1 MQFSQPQRGRML
13 RGQSTNEAGVG
24 TGFVFPDS
32 GMQSGRASAFQP
44 VFNSTIPPP
53 AHRKQQSGG
62 AGWPAAYSQPPT
74 AGPQLSPV
82 ALQKMLELQ
91 AVLQPLL
98 NERSGIQQ
106 SKTLSALQRRQALE
120 RLNPMIDAIKRQ
132 MDQLQGVAMPPMTG
146 MPGDATAFGDVGAL
160 LNRLRL
166 EPDAAGMVPGM
177 QMPAGGDI
185 GAGIRAPAGHSS
197 PGSEAFAGSWMG
209 MAAVQNQPGG
219 VPGVGWPEQVPGAMP
234 RGIRSSGP
242 AVQQFGTNG
251 GGGRSAAWSPQ
262 YSGGPRMPVTEKLDT
277 SGGQRCII
285 LSHTSGGKDVFSLK
299 FLFVFLFF
307 KTKEPQKFKFCFF
320 M

>member
-24 TGFVFPDS
+24 AGFVFPDS

-44 VFNSTIPPP
+44 VFNSAVPPP
-53 AHRKQQSGG
+53 AHRKQPSGG
-62 AGWPAAYSQPPT
+62 AGWPGAYSQPPA

-132 MDQLQGVAMPPMTG
+132 MDQLQGVAMPPLSG
-146 MPGDATAFGDVGAL
+146 MPADAAAFGDVSAL

-166 EPDAAGMVPGM
+166 EPDAAGMLPGM
-177 QMPAGGDI
+177 QVPAAGDVA
-185 GAGIRAPAGHSS
+185 AGIRGPAGHSS
-197 PGSEAFAGSWMG
+197 PGAEAFAGSWMG
-209 MAAVQNQPGG
+209 MAAAQGQAG
-219 VPGVGWPEQVPGAMP
+219 GVGWPEQVPGGMP
-234 RGIRSSGP
+234 RGLRSSGP
-242 AVQQFGTNG
+242 PIQQFGTNG
-251 GGGRSAAWSPQ
+251 GAGRSAVWSPQ
-262 YSGGPRMPVTEKLDT
+262 YSGGPRMPVSEKLDAA
-277 SGGQRCII
+277 GGQRYFVLLLGVLLLCGSKYMIFFPI
-285 LSHTSGGKDVFSLK
+285 LTV
-299 FLFVFLFF
+299 
-307 KTKEPQKFKFCFF
+307 
-320 M
+320 

>member
-1 MQFSQPQRGRML
+1 MKANLVVVILCCQKEDMMQFTQPQRGRML
-13 RGQSTNEAGVG
+13 RGQSTNESSVG
-24 TGFVFPDS
+24 AGFVFPDS

-44 VFNSTIPPP
+44 VFNSAVPPP

-62 AGWPAAYSQPPT
+62 AGWPGAYSQPPT
-74 AGPQLSPV
+74 AGPHLSPA

-120 RLNPMIDAIKRQ
+120 RINPMIDAIKRQ
-132 MDQLQGVAMPPMTG
+132 MDQLQGVVMPPVSAMPA
-146 MPGDATAFGDVGAL
+146 DAAAFGDVSAL

-166 EPDAAGMVPGM
+166 DPDAASMVPGM
-177 QMPAGGDI
+177 QLPAAGDA
-185 GAGIRAPAGHSS
+185 GAAIRGPAGHSS

-209 MAAVQNQPGG
+209 MAAAQGQTGG
-219 VPGVGWPEQVPGAMP
+219 VPAVGWPEQVPGGIP

-262 YSGGPRMPVTEKLDT
+262 YPGGPRLPGSEKVDA
-277 SGGQRCII
+277 SGGQRYSVICIV
-285 LSHTSGGKDVFSLK
+285 TSVS
-299 FLFVFLFF
+299 V
-307 KTKEPQKFKFCFF
+307 C
-320 M
+320 

>member
-13 RGQSTNEAGVG
+13 RGQSTGEAGVG
-24 TGFVFPDS
+24 TGFVYPDS

-44 VFNSTIPPP
+44 VFNSAVPPP
-53 AHRKQQSGG
+53 AHRKQQSAG
-62 AGWPAAYSQPPT
+62 AGWPGAFSQPPA

-132 MDQLQGVAMPPMTG
+132 MDQLQGVAIPPMSAV
-146 MPGDATAFGDVGAL
+146 PGDATAFGDVTAL

-177 QMPAGGDI
+177 QLPAAGDV
-185 GAGIRAPAGHSS
+185 GAGIRGPAGHSS
-197 PGSEAFAGSWMG
+197 PGAEAFAGSWMG
-209 MAAVQNQPGG
+209 MAAAQGQAGG
-219 VPGVGWPEQVPGAMP
+219 VPAVGWPEQVPGVMP

-251 GGGRSAAWSPQ
+251 GSGRSAVWSPQ
-262 YSGGPRMPVTEKLDT
+262 YSGGPRMPVSEKLDA
-277 SGGQRCII
+277 SAGQIYFVV
-285 LSHTSGGKDVFSLK
+285 LLPSVNKSDFLDVIASI
-299 FLFVFLFF
+299 
-307 KTKEPQKFKFCFF
+307 
-320 M
+320 